1 MYSANLET
9 LRDRPYTKWEK
20 YMQKS
25 LQAAITEYTLMDPYG
40 DVTIQDGE
48 GMDRDIPADINI
60 SGSDQIGYGP
70 NEYDNQFYTEEYRR
84 KVLIDYKESILNQK
98 TTAAPRPNNVF
109 ILQDYSA
116 NPKVNQLLIFGRKLN
131 SFRFKYIIWGWNWSE
146 PNATALVEYRLVYIK
161 TLSPLLRITLN
172 IRKRYQT
179 SCTLTAKYL
188 SAPLLV
194 YS

>member
-1 MYSANLET
+1 MYSANLGT

-20 YMQKS
+20 YMQKRLALKGLVYTRGNLDAYVEKELSWTVLDSGSDTSRNTSTPLHGATFQDASS

-60 SGSDQIGYGP
+60 SGSDRIGYGS

-84 KVLIDYKESILNQK
+84 KVLIDYKESILNQE

-116 NPKVNQLLIFGRKLN
+116 NPKVNQV
-131 SFRFKYIIWGWNWSE
+131 S
-146 PNATALVEYRLVYIK
+146 
-161 TLSPLLRITLN
+161 
-172 IRKRYQT
+172 T
-179 SCTLTAKYL
+179 S
-188 SAPLLV
+188 
-194 YS
+194 